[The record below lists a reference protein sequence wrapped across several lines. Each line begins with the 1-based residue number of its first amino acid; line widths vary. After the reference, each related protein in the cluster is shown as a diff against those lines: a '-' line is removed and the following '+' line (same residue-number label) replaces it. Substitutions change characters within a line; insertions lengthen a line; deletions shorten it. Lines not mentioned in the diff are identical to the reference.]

1 MDATKALHENNF
13 SLEQVEAFSSSRN
26 EPEWLLRWRREAW
39 NAFEALPMPG
49 TRYTQ
54 VRGLDL
60 TSIEPVT
67 DESAK
72 KISIPKELKALVED
86 GINEAGELVFV
97 NGRLIQSTLSAVLK
111 KKGVLF
117 TDITQ
122 AVEEEPDL
130 VKRYLQKLEKPA
142 DRIHALQRA
151 LFNGGPFVYIPKG
164 VTVEQPIKTIQ
175 FITESGLGAFS
186 QGFLIA
192 EPESSITY
200 LEEFYSPQS
209 ELESAALQAAGT
221 RVHVGRGAQVNFA
234 AVQNLSP
241 QVFNFTRRWAQID
254 QDAKLRWTLGWLGG
268 RLTMSH
274 IENILDGPGAA
285 VEDVQIFFTSGRQHF
300 DLTSNLRHQKPH
312 TKGEVTVKG
321 VLKDKSESAFWGRIR
336 IDPGA
341 QHSNAFQSSR
351 SLIVENGPR
360 SNAIPSLEIEANDVR
375 CTHAASVSQIDEE
388 HIFYL
393 RSRGFTADQARRT
406 IIEGFFEPTIAGIPL
421 PQVQDHL
428 RDLVEQKWQG
438 KI

>member
-1 MDATKALHENNF
+1 MDATKALHEKNF
-13 SLEQVEAFSSSRN
+13 SLEQVEAFSASRN

-39 NAFEALPMPG
+39 DAFEALPMPG

-60 TSIEPVT
+60 TAIEPVVDAST
-67 DESAK
+67 Q
-72 KISIPKELKALVED
+72 KILIPKELKELVEE
-86 GINEAGELVFV
+86 GTNEAGALLFV
-97 NGRLIQSTLSAVLK
+97 NGTLIQSTLSAALK

-122 AVEEEPDL
+122 AIEEEPDL

-164 VTVEQPIKTIQ
+164 VAVEQPIKTIQ
-175 FITESGLGAFS
+175 FITESGLGLFS

-192 EPESSITY
+192 EPESSVTY
-200 LEEFYSPQS
+200 LEEFYSPHT
-209 ELESAALQAAGT
+209 ELESVALQATGS

-234 AVQNLSP
+234 AVQNWSP
-241 QVFNFTRRWAQID
+241 QIFNFTRRWAQID

-274 IENILDGPGAA
+274 IENILDGTGAA

-312 TKGEVTVKG
+312 TRGEVTVKG
-321 VLKDKSESAFWGRIR
+321 VLKDKSEASFWGRIR
-336 IDPGA
+336 IEPGA

-375 CTHAASVSQIDEE
+375 CTHAASASQVDEE
-388 HIFYL
+388 QIFYL
-393 RSRGFTADQARRT
+393 RSRGFTADQARKT
-406 IIEGFFEPTIAGIPL
+406 IVDGFFEPTIAGIPL
-421 PQVQDHL
+421 PQVQDRI
-428 RDLVEQKWQG
+428 RDLVDRKWQG
-438 KI
+438 QI